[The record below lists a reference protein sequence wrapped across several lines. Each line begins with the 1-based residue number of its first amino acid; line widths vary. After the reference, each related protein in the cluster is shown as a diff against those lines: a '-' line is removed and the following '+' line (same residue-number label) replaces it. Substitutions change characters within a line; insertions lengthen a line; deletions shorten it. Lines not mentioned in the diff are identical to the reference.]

1 MDPSLLNT
9 EKSNSVHPLC
19 LKPYRTSVS
28 PPIKPMVPTIDG
40 LPSTFSAFTGN
51 YRGCDSSHGRGG
63 RP

>member
-1 MDPSLLNT
+1 
-9 EKSNSVHPLC
+9 
-19 LKPYRTSVS
+19 
-28 PPIKPMVPTIDG
+28 MVPTIDG